1 MVSKVFLMTAA
12 FGASAYAAT
21 ASLYGQCGGKGWTG
35 ATTCAAGSTCVV
47 SNAYYSQCLASGS
60 GATSAKVTTTAK
72 ATSQAAVSTSK
83 AKAATSAAKSA
94 SAAASPA
101 AGSGTTYKAS
111 FTEYGSTDTW
121 GSGNCNV
128 ATTACGFY
136 TSPGYSAAVSQNEFG
151 VGPGAGAGPACGTCW
166 KLTAETDSSGNALSN
181 AGNSIVVQVTNLCP
195 ASGNPLCAQN
205 GLTGTNQYGANLNF
219 DLCIDSGASAALFG
233 NSGVGLAVG
242 NAVQVSCSEY
252 SGTVVH

>member
-1 MVSKVFLMTAA
+1 MVSKIFLVAAA

-21 ASLYGQCGGKGWTG
+21 APLYGQCGGKGWTG
-35 ATTCAAGSTCVV
+35 ATTCASGSTCTV
-47 SNAYYSQCLASGS
+47 SNAYYSQCLPAAAAEAAQV
-60 GATSAKVTTTAK
+60 AT
-72 ATSQAAVSTSK
+72 
-83 AKAATSAAKSA
+83 KAATSAAATK
-94 SAAASPA
+94 AASS
-101 AGSGTTYKAS
+101 GSGTTYKAS

-128 ATTACGFY
+128 ASTACGFY

-233 NSGVGLAVG
+233 SSGVGLAVG
-242 NAVQVSCSEY
+242 SAVQVACSSW
-252 SGTVVH
+252 SGSVVH